1 MDTTANKKLDR
12 RYIDDVLN
20 GRKLDVIDEICAD
33 KYVSHIPGMPDMDRE
48 GDKQLVG
55 SMHAA
60 FPDLRF
66 EVGAQI
72 AEGDR
77 VLHTLIGRGTHRAEF
92 MNIPATGKTI
102 EVTGMNINRIANG
115 KIAESWGVI
124 DVLGLL
130 QQLGVVPTPG
140 GEPSAV

>member
-1 MDTTANKKLDR
+1 
-12 RYIDDVLN
+12 
-20 GRKLDVIDEICAD
+20 
-33 KYVSHIPGMPDMDRE
+33 MPDMDRE